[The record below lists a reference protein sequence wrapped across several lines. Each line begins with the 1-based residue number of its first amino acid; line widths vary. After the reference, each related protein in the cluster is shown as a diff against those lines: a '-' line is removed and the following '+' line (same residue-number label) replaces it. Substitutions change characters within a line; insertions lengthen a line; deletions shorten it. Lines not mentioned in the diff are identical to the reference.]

1 MRAFSEAVQPSGGQV
16 VAADVDGLAPSLQF
30 ADRHLRLPPVTS
42 SDYADA
48 LLAGVERYRIDVL
61 APTIDTE
68 LFILAG
74 LSPSLA
80 GAAGGILCVDTQ

>member
-1 MRAFSEAVQPSGGQV
+1 M
-16 VAADVDGLAPSLQF
+16 
-30 ADRHLRLPPVTS
+30 TS